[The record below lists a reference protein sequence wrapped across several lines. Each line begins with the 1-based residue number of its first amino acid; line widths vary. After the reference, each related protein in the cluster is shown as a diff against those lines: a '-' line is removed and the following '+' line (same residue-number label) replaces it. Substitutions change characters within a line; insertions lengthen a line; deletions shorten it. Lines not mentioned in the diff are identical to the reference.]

1 MGSGGWEGIKDND
14 RLCSIGRGCGRCGK
28 RSMEREGCWDAS
40 PPIFSPNNLLQ
51 PGDTGG
57 EFGDCS
63 GKGSLPK
70 FGEMKGLVGG
80 AKSKFSPDGEL
91 GREMAPGG
99 R

>member
-1 MGSGGWEGIKDND
+1 MTGCVLLVGDVEGVAKGV
-14 RLCSIGRGCGRCGK
+14 L
-28 RSMEREGCWDAS
+28 EREGCWDAS

-91 GREMAPGG
+91 GREMVPGG